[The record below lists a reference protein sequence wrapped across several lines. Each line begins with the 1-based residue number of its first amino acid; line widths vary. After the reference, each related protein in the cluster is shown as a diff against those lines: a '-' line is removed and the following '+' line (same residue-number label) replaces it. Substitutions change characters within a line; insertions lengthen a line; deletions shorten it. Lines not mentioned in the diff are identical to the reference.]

1 MTMNMTD
8 DQCQWAQN
16 WIAGLRDG
24 SLTAAA
30 GFIRKLG
37 PLGLSTEDMA
47 TLTDLYVQHGVAK
60 LCDVV
65 ELVLFN
71 GVTVLEAVQ
80 VHVADKG
87 GE

>member
-1 MTMNMTD
+1 MTD
-8 DQCQWAQN
+8 EQRQWAEN

-37 PLGLSTEDMA
+37 PLGLSPEEMA
-47 TLTDLYVQHGVAK
+47 TLTDLYVQLGVQK

-65 ELVLFN
+65 EDMLFN
-71 GVTVLEAVQ
+71 GVEFGVAVEM
-80 VHVADKG
+80 AKS
-87 GE
+87 